1 MIKSSD
7 LIAAALDL
15 VEAGGRG
22 RPRQANLRRAVST
35 AYYAMFHCLAAIC
48 ADLLVGGEGSE
59 RSEPAWRQVYRAL
72 EHGAARQRCNRPAM
86 MQRFPP
92 EIRQFAERFVA
103 MQQKRHQADYAPEGD
118 FDKDTVLQDII
129 AVAEAIA
136 KLRQVPVKDR
146 RAFAVYL
153 LFPLRNN

>member
-7 LIAAALDL
+7 LIAAAFDL
-15 VEAGGRG
+15 VAASGRG

-35 AYYAMFHCLAAIC
+35 AYYAMFHCLAACC

-86 MQRFPP
+86 MQKFLA
-92 EIRQFAERFVA
+92 EIQDFAEKFVL
-103 MQQKRHQADYAPEGD
+103 MQQKRHQADYGPEGD

-153 LFPLRNN
+153 LFSLRNY

>member
-1 MIKSSD
+1 MINSAD
-7 LIAAALDL
+7 LIAASLDL
-15 VEAGGRG
+15 VAAGGRD

-35 AYYAMFHCLAAIC
+35 AYYAMFHCLSAIC
-48 ADLLVGGEGSE
+48 ADLLVGGAGSE

-72 EHGAARQRCNRPAM
+72 EHGAAQQRCNRPAM
-86 MQRFPP
+86 MQKFPA
-92 EIRQFAERFVA
+92 EIQDFAGKFVL
-103 MQQKRHQADYAPEGD
+103 MQQKRHRADYDPEASY
-118 FDKDTVLQDII
+118 DKDTVLQDII

-136 KLRQVPVKDR
+136 KLRQAPVKDR